1 MKNKH
6 VGLIL
11 MIVALIV
18 GIIVYLFNRALT
30 QIVNTS
36 CDHGPSCPMWGSIKF
51 HTNLSL
57 ILFLIILA
65 LGIFLFFFKEK
76 NDKKENI
83 KRKIDTSKLIDEEKK
98 IINLLS
104 DNEGS
109 LFQSDIVEKTD
120 FTKVKVTRILDKLE
134 GKQLIERKR
143 RGMTN
148 VVLLK

>member
-11 MIVALIV
+11 IIIALIV
-18 GIIVYLFNRALT
+18 GLIVFLFNRALK

-36 CDHGPSCPMWGSIKF
+36 CDHGPSCPMWGSISF

-57 ILFLIILA
+57 ILFLIILS
-65 LGIFLFFFKEK
+65 LGIFLYFFKEK
-76 NDKKENI
+76 NVETVKK
-83 KRKIDTSKLIDEEKK
+83 KIDTSKLIEEERL
-98 IINLLS
+98 IINLLQES
-104 DNEGS
+104 DGS
-109 LFQSDIVEKTD
+109 LFQSDIVDKSN
-120 FTKVKVTRILDKLE
+120 FTKVKVSRILDKLE